1 MSVTKSFFGY
11 TRSGET
17 VERFTLTNA
26 KGMQVSIVSFAASI
40 QSIVVPDKNG
50 NLVDV
55 ALGYDT
61 AKEYELNGGCFGA
74 LVGRFANRLRN
85 ARFAIDGR
93 EYTLIPNSG
102 ANHLHG
108 TYNHKNFPGTMDES
122 TNSVSFSFVSPDGEE
137 GFPGNLHV
145 AFRYTLTE
153 DNALLLD
160 YTAFTDKA
168 TVINLTNH
176 VYFNLS
182 GHDSGDAL
190 DTVMQMDCS
199 RYTVADEKNLL
210 TGEIA
215 PVAGTP
221 FDFTAPKPLGQDN
234 FADNAMLKN
243 AKGYDLNM
251 VLDHPG
257 MDKPSAVAVS
267 PKTGIRMEYFT
278 TQPGTQLYA
287 GCNIAK
293 GGVLPGKGG
302 AEYRDYSGF
311 CLESQHFPCA
321 PDFDHF
327 DTAVLRPGEVYRH
340 SASYR
345 FSVE

>member
-1 MSVTKSFFGY
+1 MSVTKAFFGY

-17 VERFTLTNA
+17 VERFTLTNSS
-26 KGMQVSIVSFAASI
+26 GMSVSIVSFAASI
-40 QSIVVPDKNG
+40 QSVIVPDRDG
-50 NLVDV
+50 RPVDV

-74 LVGRFANRLRN
+74 LVGRFANRIRN
-85 ARFAIDGR
+85 SRFAIDGR
-93 EYTLIPNSG
+93 EYQLIPNSG

-108 TYNHKNFPGTMDES
+108 TYNHRNFQGFMDED
-122 TNSVSFSFVSPDGEE
+122 TNSVSFSFVSPHGEE
-137 GFPGNLHV
+137 GFPGNVHIT
-145 AFRYTLTE
+145 FRYTLTE

-190 DTVMQMDCS
+190 DTVLQMNAG
-199 RYTVADEKNLL
+199 RYTPADDHNLL

-215 PVAGTP
+215 DVAGTP
-221 FDFTAPKPLGQDN
+221 FDFRTAKPLGQDN
-234 FADNAMLKN
+234 FAAHPMLKS

-251 VLDHPG
+251 VLDAPS
-257 MDKPSAVAVS
+257 MTQPSAVAVS

-302 AEYRDYSGF
+302 AAYRDYSGF

-327 DTAVLRPGEVYRH
+327 DTAVLRPGEVYRQ
-340 SASYR
+340 SAAYR
-345 FSVE
+345 FGVE

>member
-11 TRSGET
+11 TRGGDT
-17 VERFTLTNA
+17 VELFTLTNS
-26 KGMQVSIVSFAASI
+26 KGMRVELVSFAASI
-40 QSIVVPDKNG
+40 RSIVVPDREGKP
-50 NLVDV
+50 VDV
-55 ALGYDT
+55 SLGYDS

-85 ARFAIDGR
+85 ARFAIDGV
-93 EYTLIPNSG
+93 EYQLIPNNG
-102 ANHLHG
+102 VNHLHG
-108 TYNHKNFPGTMDES
+108 TYNHKNFPGFMDES

-145 AFRYTLTE
+145 GFRYTLTE
-153 DNALLLD
+153 DNALVLD

-182 GHDSGDAL
+182 GHDQGDAL
-190 DTVMQMDCS
+190 DTLLQMDAA
-199 RYTVADEKNLL
+199 RYTLADSTNLL

-215 PVAGTP
+215 DVAGTP
-221 FDFTAPKPLGQDN
+221 FDFRTAKPLGQDIR
-234 FADNAMLKN
+234 ADNAMLKN

-251 VLDHPG
+251 VLDAPS
-257 MDKPSAVAVS
+257 MEKPSAVAVS
-267 PKTGIRMEYFT
+267 PRTGICMEYFT

-302 AEYRDYSGF
+302 AQYRDYSGF

-327 DTAVLRPGEVYRH
+327 DTAVLRPGEVYRQ
-340 SASYR
+340 SAAYR
-345 FSVE
+345 FSVK

>member
-1 MSVTKSFFGY
+1 MSVRESFFGY
-11 TRSGET
+11 TRGGDT
-17 VERFTLTNA
+17 VEQFTLTNSR
-26 KGMQVSIVSFAASI
+26 GMEVDLVSFAASI
-40 QSIVVPDKNG
+40 RSIRVPGRDGK
-50 NLVDV
+50 LVDV
-55 ALGYDT
+55 VLGYDT

-74 LVGRFANRLRN
+74 MVGRFANRLRN
-85 ARFAIDGR
+85 ARFTIDDV
-93 EYTLIPNSG
+93 EYQLIPNSG
-102 ANHLHG
+102 VNHLHG
-108 TYNHKNFPGTMDES
+108 TYNHKNIPGVMDES
-122 TNSVSFSFVSPDGEE
+122 TNSVAFTLVSPDGEE

-153 DNALLLD
+153 DNTLLLD

-182 GHDSGDAL
+182 GHDQGDAL
-190 DTVMQMDCS
+190 DTLLQMDAG
-199 RYTVADEKNLL
+199 RYTVADSSNLL

-215 PVAGTP
+215 DVAGTP
-221 FDFTAPKPLGQDN
+221 FDFRTPKALGQDIQ
-234 FADNAMLKN
+234 ADNAMLKN

-257 MDKPSAVAVS
+257 METPSAVAVS
-267 PKTGIRMEYFT
+267 PRTGIRMEYYT

-321 PDFDHF
+321 PDFAHF

-340 SASYR
+340 SAAYR
-345 FSVE
+345 FSVD